1 MTTRKNLFGW
11 LAALTVSVGTAN
23 LPAQT
28 TAPAPEAPATEE
40 PVLKLEDFVVTASSA
55 KGYRATNSITA
66 TGIATPIID
75 TPNSIFV
82 VTKDLI
88 SDTQSTLINDALR
101 MVPGVTT
108 QPTNESQPFV
118 RGFQGTYSLRNGV
131 FRRQNLTTWNVD
143 NVEVIQGPSSIFY
156 SNIRPGGVINY
167 NTIKPVLGQNF
178 VDVNV
183 SGGAYDSRS
192 AEFAYN
198 TGNDKFAVRID
209 AGTSNTN
216 SFRLSNNETQ
226 NFLSV
231 AATWKITPNQSV
243 TLEAATESVHRVN
256 SWTAYWTP
264 VTNSRYWQNP
274 TAIASG
280 QTVTAWMAANYPGT
294 PAYDMYAPYYP
305 SSMDPYGRVTPVI
318 TNYQSGMDKPV
329 DLSYTAKI
337 TDSLVFNTIINYAWE
352 DNEGINPVLN
362 DPLANDTVTGVKAQ
376 RFVNIRDSY
385 NVNGR
390 LTYRFNVAGVNNT
403 LMAGDDN
410 QWVVQRYPQV
420 ASLSIPSNPLN
431 PITVGAD
438 NTNSPT
444 FTYNPLTMGAANGA
458 ALVASGNTYNALRDT
473 LQDFAGAY
481 IVDQAVMFNKSL
493 YLVAGDRY
501 TSFRQHIWWPGRSDL
516 EAHAAPDALY
526 KKWTP
531 QYGGLYKIAG
541 GPVSLFYTHSQSL
554 IPQTQVDASGATVT
568 PIVATGWDAGAK
580 FELLGGAFTGTVD
593 YYSIYET
600 NTAISDSASNLAHG
614 LPSNATYGYYFYGNA
629 QQVRGVQVD
638 LSYNVTKE
646 NQLVVG
652 FNHFYEF
659 DYVAPN
665 SNPLLIGLPI
675 APLPATN
682 YNVWDRHQF
691 TSGPLKGLVLGGGF
705 HSNSRTIVAGG
716 NFNYSTFYTPS
727 FTVYDAMVGYNF
739 KAFGHA
745 IKSQLLVKN
754 LSNLTYRDSG
764 GAFGNPRTFM
774 LSASTRF

>member
-1 MTTRKNLFGW
+1 
-11 LAALTVSVGTAN
+11 
-23 LPAQT
+23 
-28 TAPAPEAPATEE
+28 
-40 PVLKLEDFVVTASSA
+40 
-55 KGYRATNSITA
+55 
-66 TGIATPIID
+66 
-75 TPNSIFV
+75 
-82 VTKDLI
+82 
-88 SDTQSTLINDALR
+88 

-178 VDVNV
+178 ADITV
-183 SGGAYDSRS
+183 SGGSYNDRS
-192 AEFAYN
+192 SEFAYN
-198 TGNDKFAVRID
+198 AGNDKFAVRVD

-216 SFRLSNNETQ
+216 SFRLSNNEAQ
-226 NFLSV
+226 SFLSF
-231 AATWKITPNQSV
+231 AATWQITPNQSV

-256 SWTAYWTP
+256 GWSAYAGP
-264 VTNSRYWQNP
+264 ATNSRYWQNP
-274 TAIASG
+274 VAIASG
-280 QTVTAWMAANYPGT
+280 QSVTTWMAANYPGM
-294 PAYDMYAPYYP
+294 PAYDMYAPFYP
-305 SSMDPYGRVTPVI
+305 SPGDPYGRVTPI
-318 TNYQSGMDKPV
+318 MSQYQSGMDKPV
-329 DLSYTAKI
+329 DLTYTAKI
-337 TDSLVFNTIINYAWE
+337 TDNLVFNTIINYAWE
-352 DNEGINPVLN
+352 DNEGINPVLP
-362 DPLANDTVTGVKAQ
+362 DILANGTFTGVKAQ
-376 RFVNIRDSY
+376 RFVNVRDSY
-385 NVNGR
+385 NVNAR
-390 LTYRFNVAGVNNT
+390 LTYRFNLAGVNNT

-410 QWVVQRYPQV
+410 QWVIQRYPQV
-420 ASLSIPSNPLN
+420 AQLNFPSNPAN

-444 FTYNPLTMGAANGA
+444 YTYNPLTMGAANGY

-481 IVDQAVMFNKSL
+481 IVDQAVLLNKSL

-501 TSFRQHIWWPGRSDL
+501 TNFRQHIWWPGRGDL
-516 EAHAAPDALY
+516 EAHVSPDALY

-554 IPQTQVDASGATVT
+554 IPQTQIDATGATVT

-580 FELLGGAFTGTVD
+580 FELLSGALTGTVD
-593 YYSIYET
+593 YYSIFET
-600 NTAISDSASNLAHG
+600 NTAISDSASNLSHG

-629 QQVRGVQVD
+629 QQVKGLQVD
-638 LSYNVTKE
+638 LSYNVSKE

-659 DYVAPN
+659 DYIAPN
-665 SNPLLIGLPI
+665 SNPLIIGLPI
-675 APLPATN
+675 APLPETN

-691 TSGPLKGLVLGGGF
+691 ASGPLKGLILGGGF
-705 HSNSRTIVAGG
+705 HYNARTIVGGG
-716 NFNYSTFYTPS
+716 NFNYSQFYTPS
-727 FTVYDAMVGYNF
+727 FTVYDAMIGYPF
-739 KAFGHA
+739 KAFGHT
-745 IKSQLLVKN
+745 IKAQFLVKN
-754 LSNLTYRDSG
+754 LSNLIYRDAG
-764 GAFGNPRTFM
+764 GSFGNPRTFI